1 MKTTHNFS
9 QKQET
14 DEYLLDLLSS
24 QKLLAE
30 KTRINLYLP
39 KIIVSL
45 IDRLAQNNSRGE
57 LVSSLVVKEIR
68 KKQKLPFG
76 MFSPLEITDKEID
89 SLTSLWKS

>member
-1 MKTTHNFS
+1 MKITHNFP
-9 QKQET
+9 QELET

-45 IDRLAQNNSRGE
+45 IDKLAQNNSRGE
-57 LVSSLVVKEIR
+57 LVSSLVVKEIK

-76 MFSPLEITDKEID
+76 MFSPLEITDKEIN
-89 SLTSLWKS
+89 SVTSLWKI